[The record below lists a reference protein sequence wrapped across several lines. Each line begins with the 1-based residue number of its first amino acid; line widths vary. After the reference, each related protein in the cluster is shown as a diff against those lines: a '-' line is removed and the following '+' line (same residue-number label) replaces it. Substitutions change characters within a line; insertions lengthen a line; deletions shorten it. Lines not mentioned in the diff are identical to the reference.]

1 MDEKILWK
9 FLYCRTSPE
18 EESAVL
24 DWLGESDENKLMFKE
39 IEAAFNSSLIY
50 SPQEALS
57 GKNILHRTWL
67 RVAGV
72 AAAVAIM
79 LGSGYL
85 FSQWRID
92 RACSKVV
99 RIEAPAG
106 QRVHAVLQDGSEVW
120 LNGGSY
126 IEYPGAFAGR
136 SRQVRISGEVMF
148 DVTHDAGKP
157 FVVNTYA
164 ATVRVFGT
172 KFNLVA
178 DEEDGVFSAALLS
191 GKIHVVSNESAD
203 DCLYLEPGQCA
214 ELKSGRLEQS
224 DIRDTDD
231 FLWTDGII
239 SLNSSSFSLMA
250 SKIERAYNIRIELV
264 SSEPPVIK
272 YRGKIRT
279 VEGIE
284 HTMKILLADTGYTYS
299 ADYENN
305 VIYVK

>member
-126 IEYPGAFAGR
+126 IEEA
-136 SRQVRISGEVMF
+136 VRC
-148 DVTHDAGKP
+148 
-157 FVVNTYA
+157 
-164 ATVRVFGT
+164 VFPA
-172 KFNLVA
+172 K
-178 DEEDGVFSAALLS
+178 
-191 GKIHVVSNESAD
+191 
-203 DCLYLEPGQCA
+203 
-214 ELKSGRLEQS
+214 
-224 DIRDTDD
+224 
-231 FLWTDGII
+231 
-239 SLNSSSFSLMA
+239 
-250 SKIERAYNIRIELV
+250 
-264 SSEPPVIK
+264 
-272 YRGKIRT
+272 
-279 VEGIE
+279 
-284 HTMKILLADTGYTYS
+284 
-299 ADYENN
+299 
-305 VIYVK
+305 